1 MSASVHFRRSLS
13 SAEGLQRVGYNVQA
27 VVEAQH
33 HLIVAHEVT
42 NIGNDRSQL
51 STMAK
56 QAQEATGVCALTA
69 IADRGYFKG
78 EEILA
83 CEAAGVTPLRS
94 YALTRT

>member
-1 MSASVHFRRSLS
+1 
-13 SAEGLQRVGYNVQA
+13 
-27 VVEAQH
+27 
-33 HLIVAHEVT
+33 
-42 NIGNDRSQL
+42 
-51 STMAK
+51 MAR
-56 QAQEATGVCALTA
+56 QAQEATCVNDLTA